1 MYESKNLS
9 HLGLVCAMFDELG
22 IGGKINDLIEQ
33 DMTSRHLS
41 IGDCVKALVL
51 NGLGFTNRRLYL
63 TGDFFSDKPVK
74 KFFGY
79 DVKVSQINDDVLG
92 RALDRMYDFGLN
104 EIYSSISAHIIDVL
118 NLPIGRVTAD
128 TTSINVFGS
137 KYKSQNNEVKLVES
151 NEINDNESKEIVE
164 ESKDESDKSKEETSS
179 ESCEIEIVK
188 GYSKNKRYDLN
199 QVVLGLIIENKSG
212 IPLLMKAA
220 SGNAGDT
227 KEIES
232 LVNDFTSKFSTKEG
246 ILFSFDSKG
255 YTSDTISKY
264 NDNGVFFVTRVP
276 ETIKEVKTI
285 YKDLDTNDFIELSN
299 GYSYKEFESNY
310 GDVKQCWVVINS
322 EKRAESKLKTIEK
335 SISKGINKEKAEFKK
350 VCKQEFS
357 SESECNKKLKSLKKS
372 FKYHDLINVKVVEKN
387 KNLKK
392 GRPTKDSC
400 KRIFYVLEGELIES
414 TVYSDFMKKKAG
426 FFMLATN
433 QLDKKLLPSE
443 LILDEYKKQA
453 TVEFGFRF
461 LKSNVFNISQIFL
474 KNPKRIE
481 ALLMVM
487 VITLLVYS
495 ALEYRLRNA
504 LEENKKTVKNQVKK
518 ETNKPT
524 MTWVFE
530 FFRGIHLLSI
540 SSENKEKMVVLN
552 ITEQHK
558 IVLDSLGESYWN
570 YYRSD

>member
-1 MYESKNLS
+1 MYDSKNIS
-9 HLGLVCAMFDELG
+9 HLGLICGMYDELG
-22 IGGKINDLIEQ
+22 IGGKINSLLKQ

-63 TGDFFSDKPVK
+63 TGDFFSDKPIK
-74 KFFGY
+74 KLFGY
-79 DVKVSQINDDVLG
+79 DLKSSQINDDVLG

-104 EIYSSISAHIIDVL
+104 DIYSEISSNIIDVL
-118 NLPIGRVTAD
+118 NLSIGRVTAD
-128 TTSINVFGS
+128 TTSINVFGK
-137 KYKSQNNEVKLVES
+137 KYKSQNSDIKLVES
-151 NEINDNESKEIVE
+151 SDNKLKEIVE
-164 ESKDESDKSKEETSS
+164 EAPS
-179 ESCEIEIVK
+179 EMCEIEIVK

-232 LVNDFTSKFSTKEG
+232 LVNDFTKKFNTEEG

-264 NDNGVFFVTRVP
+264 NDDGVFFVTRVP

-285 YKDLDTNDFIELSN
+285 YENLNSNDLIELSN

-322 EKRAESKLKTIEK
+322 EKRADSKVKTIEK
-335 SISKGINKEKAEFKK
+335 SIVKGTKKEEVEFKK
-350 VCKQEFS
+350 ACKQEFS
-357 SESECNKKLKSLKKS
+357 SKSECTRKLKSMKKS
-372 FKYHDLINVKVVEKN
+372 FKYYDLLNIDIVEKN
-387 KNLKK
+387 KNLSK

-400 KRIFYVLEGELIES
+400 KRIFYVLEGELLES
-414 TVYSDFMKKKAG
+414 SVYSDFIKKKAG

-443 LILDEYKKQA
+443 QILDEYKKQA

-461 LKSNVFNISQIFL
+461 LKSNVFNVSKIFL

-504 LEENKKTVKNQVKK
+504 LKENNKTVKNQIKK

-524 MTWVFE
+524 MSLVFE
-530 FFRGIHLLSI
+530 FFRGIHILFI
-540 SSENKEKMVVLN
+540 SSESEEKIMVLN
-552 ITEQHK
+552 MTEQHK
-558 IVLDSLGESYWN
+558 IVLDSLGESYWS
-570 YYRSD
+570 YYKSD